1 MNIWDRLN
9 ACERNRGE
17 KVRAA
22 VATRYLLLKQ
32 QIANHKKG
40 DPQTRRDLEP
50 RIRRAADELNMLL
63 AASEG

>member
-9 ACERNRGE
+9 AGERNRGE
-17 KVRAA
+17 KVRAG

-50 RIRRAADELNMLL
+50 RIRMAVSELNALL
-63 AASEG
+63 ALSEG